1 MACPTPHPDQST
13 DIHAL
18 LRMEPETALSARAR
32 NGSTGAGELPH
43 TGTLF
48 PPPPLEAGV
57 VTKTAAW
64 ERFATM
70 AIHIDRADENTDN
83 QSLHSAIQES
93 LTALAKDG
101 AMHWFRW
108 DATLYGCAIK
118 DADAP
123 AAGRI
128 AQQIQH
134 KLDETLMATVSVGL
148 SEFPLDDFS
157 RAATFENACK
167 ALDHAAFF
175 GRASTVIFDAVSL
188 NISGDHFYQ
197 TGRMAEAMAEY
208 RAALRLDAND
218 VNVYNS
224 LGVCLAQTGEIE
236 EAAACFEKALAIDPK
251 EAMATY
257 NLGVLHLLRKED
269 GKALAQF
276 QNAYAL
282 DDRTFDIVFQI
293 GKLLTEQN
301 SYVQAR
307 HYLEKALALN
317 NTSAPAWSYLGQ
329 CLNGLDH
336 IKQAI
341 DAFKRAVKINPND
354 ATALSRL
361 AVLYDLKGENPEISM
376 TFARQSVALAPENGE
391 FRMRLAEL
399 YQKHDRL
406 DQALSEYRSA
416 AALGQDST
424 EQVAHVQAQMETP
437 ASEKQRCA

>member
-1 MACPTPHPDQST
+1 MARPPIQQGQST

-18 LRMEPETALSARAR
+18 LRMEPETALTARIK
-32 NGSTGAGELPH
+32 STAAGDPPH
-43 TGTLF
+43 TGALF
-48 PPPPLEAGV
+48 PPPPLEADFLS
-57 VTKTAAW
+57 KTASW
-64 ERFATM
+64 ERFAAM
-70 AIHIDRADENTDN
+70 AIHFDRADENTDN
-83 QSLHSAIQES
+83 QSLHSAIQEF
-93 LTALAKDG
+93 LTALAKDS

-108 DATLYGCAIK
+108 DVTLYGCAIK

-157 RAATFENACK
+157 REAVFENACK

-175 GRASTVIFDAVSL
+175 GHASIVIFDAVSL

-197 TGRMAEAMAEY
+197 NGKMAEAMAEY

-251 EAMATY
+251 EAMAAY
-257 NLGVLHLLRKED
+257 NLGVLDLLRKADEQ
-269 GKALAQF
+269 ALAHF

-282 DDRTFDIVFQI
+282 DDHTFDIVFQI
-293 GKLLTEQN
+293 GKLLTEHHA
-301 SYVQAR
+301 YGEAKP
-307 HYLEKALALN
+307 YLEKALSLN
-317 NTSAPAWSYLGQ
+317 NTSAPTWSYLGQ
-329 CLNGLDH
+329 CLHGLDH
-336 IKQAI
+336 IQQAI

-361 AVLYDLKGENPEISM
+361 AVLYDLKGENPEISL

-424 EQVAHVQAQMETP
+424 EQIAHVQAQMETP
-437 ASEKQRCA
+437 ASKKQRCA

>member
-1 MACPTPHPDQST
+1 MACPPIQQGQST

-18 LRMEPETALSARAR
+18 LRMEPETALTARIK
-32 NGSTGAGELPH
+32 STAAGDPPH
-43 TGTLF
+43 TGALF
-48 PPPPLEAGV
+48 PPPPLEADFLS
-57 VTKTAAW
+57 KTASW
-64 ERFATM
+64 ERFAAM
-70 AIHIDRADENTDN
+70 AIHFDRADENNDN

-93 LTALAKDG
+93 LTALAQG
-101 AMHWFRW
+101 RAMHWFRW
-108 DATLYGCAIK
+108 GATLYGCAIK
-118 DADAP
+118 DADAST
-123 AAGRI
+123 AGRI

-134 KLDETLMATVSVGL
+134 KLDETLLATVSIGL

-157 RAATFENACK
+157 REAAFENACK

-175 GRASTVIFDAVSL
+175 GPASTVVFDAVSL

-197 TGRMAEAMAEY
+197 TGKVSEAMAEY
-208 RAALRLDAND
+208 RAALRLDADD

-251 EAMATY
+251 EAMAAY
-257 NLGVLHLLRKED
+257 NLGVLDLLRKADEQ
-269 GKALAQF
+269 ALAHF

-282 DDRTFDIVFQI
+282 DDRTFDIAFQI
-293 GKLLTEQN
+293 GKLLTEHHA
-301 SYVQAR
+301 YGEAKP
-307 HYLEKALALN
+307 YLEKALSLN

-329 CLNGLDH
+329 CLHGLDH

-361 AVLYDLKGENPEISM
+361 AVLYDLKGENPEISL

-424 EQVAHVQAQMETP
+424 EQIAQVQAQMETP
-437 ASEKQRCA
+437 ASKKQRCA

>member
-1 MACPTPHPDQST
+1 MTCPPIQQGQST

-18 LRMEPETALSARAR
+18 LRMEPETALSARIK
-32 NGSTGAGELPH
+32 STAAGDPPH
-43 TGTLF
+43 TGALF
-48 PPPPLEAGV
+48 PPPPLEADFLS
-57 VTKTAAW
+57 KTASW
-64 ERFATM
+64 DRFAAM

-93 LTALAKDG
+93 LTALAQGG

-108 DATLYGCAIK
+108 DAALYGCAMK

-123 AAGRI
+123 TAGRI
-128 AQQIQH
+128 AQQIQNE
-134 KLDETLMATVSVGL
+134 LDETLLATVSVGL

-269 GKALAQF
+269 GKALAHF

-282 DDRTFDIVFQI
+282 DDRTFDIAFQI

-301 SYVQAR
+301 SYAEAK

-317 NTSAPAWSYLGQ
+317 NTSAPTWSCLGQ
-329 CLNGLDH
+329 CLQGLDH

-361 AVLYDLKGENPEISM
+361 AVLYDLKGENPDISL

-399 YQKHDRL
+399 YQKHDQL

-416 AALGQDST
+416 ASLGQDST
-424 EQVAHVQAQMETP
+424 EQIAHVQSQMEAP
-437 ASEKQRCA
+437 ASKKQRCA